1 MSEGVSMD
9 LVANLS
15 LQEQW
20 ALHCVPRGWTYDLV
34 VEHDGP
40 EPEVVLKVKGRDR
53 FLPAE
58 FRMPIRDDNY
68 QRSKQLVHGLALG
81 RVRRWVASDGGE
93 GAGVREPRRPRP
105 PTTTDGV
112 GVDE

>member
-15 LQEQW
+15 AKEQW
-20 ALHCVPRGWTYDLV
+20 ALYCVPRGWTYDLV
-34 VEHDGP
+34 VEPDGP
-40 EPEVVLKVKGRDR
+40 DAAVILKVEGRSR

-58 FRMPIRDDNY
+58 FRMPIAEDEE
-68 QRSKQLVHGLALG
+68 RSKRLVYARALG
-81 RVRRWVASDGGE
+81 RVRKWEASDGGE

-105 PTTTDGV
+105 PTASDGV
-112 GVDE
+112 GVEE